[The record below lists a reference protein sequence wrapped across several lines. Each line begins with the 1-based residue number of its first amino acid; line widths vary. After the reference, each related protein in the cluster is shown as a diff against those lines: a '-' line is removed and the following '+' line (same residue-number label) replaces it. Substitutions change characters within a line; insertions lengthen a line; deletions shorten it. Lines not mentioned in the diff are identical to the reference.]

1 MRYIFHFV
9 LAWFLLCGFL
19 ASTQAAITGEALL
32 DLCKT
37 AMQFEGLP
45 EDRPP
50 TETEV
55 EDLTKKTLCVGYLMG
70 AIDATTTWQGAFEEA
85 GMQDG
90 IFCLPEG
97 GAEFNQAV
105 PLIVKYLE
113 AHPDDLHYRADSAVQ
128 LALREAFPCTES
140 EQ

>member
-1 MRYIFHFV
+1 MKYLFYFV
-9 LAWFLLCGFL
+9 LAVCGLVSNARAFD
-19 ASTQAAITGEALL
+19 GKALL
-32 DLCKT
+32 GYCQT
-37 AMQFEGLP
+37 AIQFEGIP

-50 TETEV
+50 TETEL
-55 EDLTKKTLCVGYLMG
+55 EDLMKKTLCVGYLMG
-70 AIDATTTWQGAFEEA
+70 AIDDTSTLQGAFEEA

-105 PLIVKYLE
+105 PLVVKYLE

-128 LALREAFPCTES
+128 LALREAFPCAEG
-140 EQ
+140 EE